1 MAPVATSR
9 TDRPLVIFTWP
20 GFKVGFF
27 GLTVFFFFSTV
38 GVGAFFSVT
47 FFFTFELD
55 PFDLEADFFLVTV
68 FFFEIRVVVFFL
80 VTVFFLLLVF
90 FPVEADF
97 FGLVLSFFVV
107 DADFLDADDFRVEAV
122 FLADVLVVFF
132 LATASPFK
140 PGCVHKSMVAMSL

>member
-9 TDRPLVIFTWP
+9 TDRRLVIFTWP
-20 GFKVGFF
+20 GFKGGFF

-47 FFFTFELD
+47 FSFTFELD
-55 PFDLEADFFLVTV
+55 RFDLEADFFLVTV
-68 FFFEIRVVVFFL
+68 FFFEIRVV
-80 VTVFFLLLVF
+80 VF

>member
-20 GFKVGFF
+20 GFKGGFF

-68 FFFEIRVVVFFL
+68 FFFEIRVV
-80 VTVFFLLLVF
+80 VF

>member
-68 FFFEIRVVVFFL
+68 FFFEIRVVVFF
-80 VTVFFLLLVF
+80 
-90 FPVEADF
+90 PVEADF
-97 FGLVLSFFVV
+97 FGLVLSCFVV

>member
-68 FFFEIRVVVFFL
+68 FFFEIRVVVFF
-80 VTVFFLLLVF
+80 
-90 FPVEADF
+90 PVEADF

>member
-9 TDRPLVIFTWP
+9 TDRPLVIFPWP

-47 FFFTFELD
+47 FSFTFELD

-68 FFFEIRVVVFFL
+68 FFFEIRVVVFF
-80 VTVFFLLLVF
+80 
-90 FPVEADF
+90 PVEADF
-97 FGLVLSFFVV
+97 FGLVLIFVVV

>member
-1 MAPVATSR
+1 M
-9 TDRPLVIFTWP
+9 VIFTWP

-68 FFFEIRVVVFFL
+68 FFFEIRVVVFF
-80 VTVFFLLLVF
+80 
-90 FPVEADF
+90 PVEADF

>member
-55 PFDLEADFFLVTV
+55 RFDLEADFFLVTV
-68 FFFEIRVVVFFL
+68 FFFEIRVV
-80 VTVFFLLLVF
+80 VF

>member
-68 FFFEIRVVVFFL
+68 FFFEIRVVVFF
-80 VTVFFLLLVF
+80 
-90 FPVEADF
+90 PVEADF

-107 DADFLDADDFRVEAV
+107 DADFLDTDDFRVEAV